1 MTTRPCSSSA
11 AGRPDQARG
20 RGDRHRDM
28 PLCSAC
34 ERAVP
39 TGRARENTA
48 MTTRATPGEQAAS
61 DAASGAPGQPS
72 PGPGKLPWRIVALGM
87 TAIVL
92 TGAVI
97 VAALVM
103 ARKPDTA
110 PPRASGIPAYISSS
124 LANEMLLTPLPHLR
138 APAFTLTDQAGR
150 TMQLSALRGKA
161 VVLEFMDPHCTDI
174 CPIVSQEFVD
184 AYHQLGPAAGKVVFI
199 AINVNQY
206 HASVADMAAYSRQE
220 ALNTIPSWH
229 FFTGPL
235 PALKNAWR
243 DYNIEVQAPS
253 PDADIVHTSAL
264 YFIDSQGREAFLAAP
279 MVDHTKKGTAFLP
292 AKQVAQW
299 ATGIALIAH
308 HLAAQAG

>member
-1 MTTRPCSSSA
+1 
-11 AGRPDQARG
+11 
-20 RGDRHRDM
+20 
-28 PLCSAC
+28 
-34 ERAVP
+34 
-39 TGRARENTA
+39 

-61 DAASGAPGQPS
+61 GAANGTPDQPS

-92 TGAVI
+92 TAAVI

-103 ARKPDTA
+103 VNKPDTA
-110 PPRASGIPAYISSS
+110 QPRASGIPAYIPSS
-124 LANEMLLTPLPHLR
+124 LANAMLLTPLPHPR

-206 HASVADMAAYSRQE
+206 HASVADMAAYSRHE
-220 ALNTIPSWH
+220 GLNTIPDWH
-229 FFTGPL
+229 FFTGSL
-235 PALKNAWR
+235 PALQNAWR
-243 DYNIEVQAPS
+243 GYGIAVQAPN
-253 PDADIVHTSAL
+253 PNADIVHTSAI
-264 YFIDSQGREAFLAAP
+264 YFIDPRGREAFLASPA
-279 MVDHTKKGTAFLP
+279 VDHTKKGTAFLP
-292 AKQVAQW
+292 LRQINQW
-299 ATGIALIAH
+299 AAGIALIAR
-308 HLAAQAG
+308 HLTASAP